1 MKNLTNVTTIEEFK
15 VSDNI
20 ITHFKINGETV
31 GSFAATP
38 TNVGKTQWE
47 VEAAYWDQGEVYPID
62 SFNFIEGSYKNY
74 LKYYIDKFMF
84 YISLAHKSTDK
95 STDDIEVKLDKLDN
109 LLYTNRAD
117 MLGKHEKYY
126 TISKPKQSNG
136 KKIYSVKRSN

>member
-1 MKNLTNVTTIEEFK
+1 MKNLANVTTIEEFK
-15 VSDNI
+15 MDDNV

-38 TNVGKTQWE
+38 TNVGKTRWE
-47 VEAAYWDQGEVYPID
+47 VEMAYWEEGQIEIID
-62 SFNFIEGSYKNY
+62 SFKHIEGNYKSY
-74 LKYYIDKFMF
+74 LKYYIDIFMF
-84 YISLAHKSTDK
+84 YISLAHK